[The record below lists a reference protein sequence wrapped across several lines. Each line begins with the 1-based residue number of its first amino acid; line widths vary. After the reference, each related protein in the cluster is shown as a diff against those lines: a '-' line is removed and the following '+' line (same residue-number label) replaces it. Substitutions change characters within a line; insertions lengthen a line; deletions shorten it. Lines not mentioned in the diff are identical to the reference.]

1 MATARPSSAAR
12 GHGTRSRWSDL
23 AFATLE
29 IGSIKAAAIR
39 RLLVPDISMNAT
51 KFIICEMQAALSEG
65 GLAVHDREFLEGLDA
80 RLLFYGASTKLTVRE
95 GKRLSGLLVRLAQT
109 GRRAPT

>member
-12 GHGTRSRWSDL
+12 GHGTRSRWSEP

-39 RLLVPDISMNAT
+39 RPFVPDISMNAT
-51 KFIICEMQAALSEG
+51 KCMICEMRTALSEG
-65 GLAVHDREFLEGLDA
+65 GLSVHDREFLEGLDA
-80 RLLFYGASTKLTVRE
+80 RLLFHGASTKLTIRE
-95 GKRLSGLLVRLAQT
+95 GKRLSVLLFRLAQT
-109 GRRAPT
+109 GRRVPT